1 MAQVPPLF
9 ANALRYAPGDQ
20 VRTPFGSGVVRS
32 LSDQKAHV
40 EVELAF
46 GATLYA
52 RKHELR
58 LAPRTRVRTKLGL
71 GVILEYRKASD
82 SYAVKLDFGGI
93 GYIVP
98 QDVSCVDLRL
108 LEKVPKPLSAE
119 QIVVQFEG
127 RVTLEDAKVLSEK
140 AHETYRRV
148 QRFCEQHAETIS
160 FLSTNAT
167 YGDQYSKALGSL
179 FDPSLAE
186 AKDRI
191 KAAGTNELEK
201 LKQMAFSAKRTLES
215 ELLDGKDSS
224 AFFAQAAKV
233 LSQLKNSSE
242 VKDLSDTLRSKANDE
257 LELAKKKM
265 QIESNSPQGQ
275 RLVLSQVLQA
285 LESKVNAQKPKI
297 EKVKSSLDQDT
308 LQSELLTKLQQHE
321 ADFLKA
327 QEAIAHLEKLASAKM
342 GVMSLTSMDPSQLIA
357 KAEELLPQVS
367 KRAGVFMESTEKYL
381 AQMQQTSQGQ
391 TLLKKAKQLVQSV
404 DNPDAFCGNV
414 TKAIAD
420 VKLDKLAEWGNTLT
434 TNREKRQEFVN
445 QVKDHCLD
453 FFMSVLPSIK
463 IDTISGIE
471 EGIEYSMSNLDLS
484 NFRVRKER
492 VKVRMGTVADEELF
506 TVRATHL
513 TALLKGFQWTFAQK
527 YFPYLNG
534 GGLADAEL
542 TGGMIS
548 LGFKAEKMIVN
559 KVTGEVRPT
568 LVLNSMEI
576 EIKQELKITV
586 QGSWFSAVYNLLAS
600 VFAELIREY
609 LAKTMESKLLGHM
622 IKLLKT
628 LNDQMDEYW
637 PLIFQLLDIR
647 VDDLP
652 SASPWRG
659 AKEVDIQP
667 NQVECTFEDRSMVPF
682 TFAKGVLHKHVTI
695 TSRITDVDDTNAE
708 LMRVP
713 VGASVL
719 AVNGLACNKLNLDE
733 FKAILEKLAPPFTM
747 RFSLAAEDTGMN
759 RLQRVVP
766 RQQFVSVT
774 FKQDGPFGF
783 RLRSRPLSPFGSIV
797 VGFTESSADG
807 KKSAAELSGKI
818 QAGQLLLKVN
828 DIDLRFKSLQE
839 TLQILKETTRRP
851 TTLHFAPSPD
861 GIIKL
866 RDWPPMIEMELSD
879 EEAADGRSNC
889 VVSAFARVPS
899 FAQKS
904 HLVQKGDVLVRVND
918 VSMLTPIYEQNNFAT
933 IMETLKRI
941 SDAKQPMHAV
951 FVSSEQYT
959 DLRRQIWEAIS
970 LSASSLPDSVSQTET
985 AVLTTNETDE
995 SKEESSKCVRVED
1008 AVVTAF
1014 LATITPKEIAFPR
1027 APLGILFGNLND
1039 EAVYIRQF
1047 ISSTGAAEKSGLIH
1061 VGQAVLQICGKTVPA
1076 DATPAVIEQ
1085 MIADVATRAKPPSS
1099 YTLTVSKDLWAVDEF
1114 KVLVTGTAIYL
1125 VDVVVGGE
1133 MIRLRAAV
1141 VLAQDTLASEAMR
1154 VRELCRRNQQW
1165 DIESRTRRGLAAL
1178 VEALADA
1185 DIVPDLVCFAAFGAT
1200 KRSMSKQDSSDG
1212 LRSPRRTSLQVRPP
1226 PSYASSPSGYNSPGR
1241 APVFQRYVDADNLRN
1256 GDDDRSIF
1264 QRYIASDAR
1273 SSTNTAASPSFLPH
1287 KPVGVHSP
1295 RSQQQHADPT
1305 TMSVLLQPLGS
1316 PRVAPSSP
1324 LRSNMPLLRPH
1335 SPVGELPPETV
1346 VSTLHLHSNSHAGG
1360 GGGGSG
1366 RNSPR
1371 RAAILSASDVDKITM
1386 WLQSLAHETKSFA
1399 SYFLYC
1405 EMLLRESRVLTQGQR
1420 VPNRLQTAVAFH
1432 CLCNATSVFARHED
1446 LLVRICQDLG
1456 AAIFVNHEQ
1465 LPIGR
1470 GEIDALEC
1478 FSKQL
1483 TYYKTQ
1489 RKVQQQKDC
1498 IHEDLVQQKAQYEC
1512 RLHDAHA
1519 RVGALKDL
1527 ERKYQIK
1534 ALDQITLRSTPQDEL
1549 QDRFHVVLHNF
1560 QYMDEPE
1567 KQKVVLAVIES
1578 LNAHLTAET
1587 VFTITEQMGMHER
1600 DKLLRQLFQDEIH
1613 QITEKIRADVILSST
1628 AQQNAILERSV
1639 SRITHFQSLI
1649 SEMVRVKTAEEQD
1662 AATASAAG
1670 RALRGLARRSSVR
1683 AMMDDDFDLCDQDR
1697 KVLDSV
1703 SDVLDELDA
1712 ERLKSQE
1719 LTKRL
1724 EEAEQ
1729 MITSLRWK
1737 TNALHTE
1744 VQEIQQKHASELETL
1759 RQGIPKKLEKEM
1771 QTDKHRKRRRQ
1782 RDEDDN
1788 DDGEE
1793 DDEGY
1798 DDDDDDAVD
1807 ANGTGIGSAGNS
1819 KARAS
1824 RRRLV
1829 GSNDDDELIL
1839 KNQRVNKFGVGI
1851 ASLIDQ
1857 AKIPSSKIR
1866 KILSKRKPLTLNELH
1881 AIIVGY
1887 YQTKLFQDIQDIQDD
1902 NVGKLRSNL
1911 VQFIMEIG
1919 GVQERQETGR
1929 DDRAE
1934 PQDDLWR
1941 RHLSRLQGHD
1951 REDRPCL
1958 SDHRLGVLVHAQRAR
1973 GCAGPFEGRA
1983 AVTAASVSGG
1993 SNGLALEIDTVLEK
2007 IMAHWFSICEQQIQ
2021 DIHAMFTLVDTNGD
2035 GILDFRE
2042 FCELVVVLEPDIDRR
2057 DALALYNRAAGG
2069 DHVIDKDEFVQ
2080 VMLAHQRGVILKE
2093 FYGGDSNKKI
2103 LLGIQ
2108 QRKKTT
2114 NSLGSQRSGAMAE
2127 LDREESYASLAAA
2140 MNSVNYNNMSNLE
2153 DDPMAGDD
2161 LEDEQ
2166 QQSSSSSERMKESVP
2181 FMTLSRLSM
2190 WAAEAKV
2197 KLQGGQSSA
2206 AANAHARQPPKSD
2219 RNVLKPVVEQQEDDF
2234 EQNVDVLLRQAL
2246 SKVNIDVDD
2255 LF

>member
-1 MAQVPPLF
+1 MTQVPPLF
-9 ANALRYAPGDQ
+9 ANALRYAPGDH
-20 VRTPFGSGVVRS
+20 VRTPFGSGIVRS

-52 RKHELR
+52 RRGCLLPEFRMLECGEIPKDTLVIVCFSAQSQEDEETDEECDTNASVQSFHVREQKYEVVWRGSDQQKHELR

-119 QIVVQFEG
+119 QIVAQFEG
-127 RVTLEDAKVLSEK
+127 RVTLDDAKVLSEK

-160 FLSTNAT
+160 FLSTNAM

-191 KAAGTNELEK
+191 KTAGTNELEK
-201 LKQMAFSAKRTLES
+201 LKQMAFSAKKTLES

-242 VKDLSDTLRSKANDE
+242 VKDLSDTLRLKANDE

-297 EKVKSSLDQDT
+297 DKIKSSLDQDT

-321 ADFLKA
+321 ADFFKA

-342 GVMSLTSMDPSQLIA
+342 GVTSLTSMDPSQLIA

-404 DNPDAFCGNV
+404 DNPDAFCDNV

-420 VKLDKLAEWGNTLT
+420 VKLDKLAEWGSTLT

-471 EGIEYSMSNLDLS
+471 EGVEYSMSNLDLS

-548 LGFKAEKMIVN
+548 LGFKAEKVIVN

-682 TFAKGVLHKHVTI
+682 TFAKGVLHKHVVI
-695 TSRITDVDDTNAE
+695 TSRIADVSDTNAAD

-733 FKAILEKLAPPFTM
+733 FKAILEKLATPFTM
-747 RFSLAAEDTGMN
+747 RFSLVVEDTGMN

-766 RQQFVSVT
+766 RQQSVSVT

-797 VGFTESSADG
+797 VGFTEPSADG

-851 TTLHFAPSPD
+851 ATLHFAPSPD

-879 EEAADGRSNC
+879 EEAADGRNYC

-904 HLVQKGDVLVRVND
+904 HRVQKGDVLLRVND

-933 IMETLKRI
+933 IMETLKQI

-970 LSASSLPDSVSQTET
+970 LSASSTSADSVSQTET
-985 AVLTTNETDE
+985 AAPTSKETDNDAN
-995 SKEESSKCVRVED
+995 EESSKNVRVED

-1014 LATITPKEIAFPR
+1014 LATIMPKEIVFPK

-1061 VGQAVLQICGKTVPA
+1061 IGQAVLQVCGKTVPA

-1099 YTLTVSKDLWAVDEF
+1099 YTLTVRDL
-1114 KVLVTGTAIYL
+1114 
-1125 VDVVVGGE
+1125 
-1133 MIRLRAAV
+1133 
-1141 VLAQDTLASEAMR
+1141 
-1154 VRELCRRNQQW
+1154 
-1165 DIESRTRRGLAAL
+1165 
-1178 VEALADA
+1178 
-1185 DIVPDLVCFAAFGAT
+1185 
-1200 KRSMSKQDSSDG
+1200 
-1212 LRSPRRTSLQVRPP
+1212 
-1226 PSYASSPSGYNSPGR
+1226 
-1241 APVFQRYVDADNLRN
+1241 
-1256 GDDDRSIF
+1256 
-1264 QRYIASDAR
+1264 
-1273 SSTNTAASPSFLPH
+1273 
-1287 KPVGVHSP
+1287 
-1295 RSQQQHADPT
+1295 
-1305 TMSVLLQPLGS
+1305 
-1316 PRVAPSSP
+1316 
-1324 LRSNMPLLRPH
+1324 
-1335 SPVGELPPETV
+1335 
-1346 VSTLHLHSNSHAGG
+1346 
-1360 GGGGSG
+1360 
-1366 RNSPR
+1366 
-1371 RAAILSASDVDKITM
+1371 
-1386 WLQSLAHETKSFA
+1386 
-1399 SYFLYC
+1399 
-1405 EMLLRESRVLTQGQR
+1405 
-1420 VPNRLQTAVAFH
+1420 
-1432 CLCNATSVFARHED
+1432 
-1446 LLVRICQDLG
+1446 
-1456 AAIFVNHEQ
+1456 
-1465 LPIGR
+1465 
-1470 GEIDALEC
+1470 
-1478 FSKQL
+1478 
-1483 TYYKTQ
+1483 
-1489 RKVQQQKDC
+1489 
-1498 IHEDLVQQKAQYEC
+1498 
-1512 RLHDAHA
+1512 
-1519 RVGALKDL
+1519 DL
-1527 ERKYQIK
+1527 ER
-1534 ALDQITLRSTPQDEL
+1534 EL
-1549 QDRFHVVLHNF
+1549 
-1560 QYMDEPE
+1560 
-1567 KQKVVLAVIES
+1567 
-1578 LNAHLTAET
+1578 
-1587 VFTITEQMGMHER
+1587 
-1600 DKLLRQLFQDEIH
+1600 
-1613 QITEKIRADVILSST
+1613 
-1628 AQQNAILERSV
+1628 
-1639 SRITHFQSLI
+1639 
-1649 SEMVRVKTAEEQD
+1649 
-1662 AATASAAG
+1662 
-1670 RALRGLARRSSVR
+1670 
-1683 AMMDDDFDLCDQDR
+1683 
-1697 KVLDSV
+1697 
-1703 SDVLDELDA
+1703 
-1712 ERLKSQE
+1712 
-1719 LTKRL
+1719 
-1724 EEAEQ
+1724 
-1729 MITSLRWK
+1729 
-1737 TNALHTE
+1737 
-1744 VQEIQQKHASELETL
+1744 
-1759 RQGIPKKLEKEM
+1759 
-1771 QTDKHRKRRRQ
+1771 
-1782 RDEDDN
+1782 
-1788 DDGEE
+1788 
-1793 DDEGY
+1793 
-1798 DDDDDDAVD
+1798 
-1807 ANGTGIGSAGNS
+1807 
-1819 KARAS
+1819 
-1824 RRRLV
+1824 
-1829 GSNDDDELIL
+1829 
-1839 KNQRVNKFGVGI
+1839 
-1851 ASLIDQ
+1851 
-1857 AKIPSSKIR
+1857 
-1866 KILSKRKPLTLNELH
+1866 
-1881 AIIVGY
+1881 
-1887 YQTKLFQDIQDIQDD
+1887 
-1902 NVGKLRSNL
+1902 
-1911 VQFIMEIG
+1911 
-1919 GVQERQETGR
+1919 
-1929 DDRAE
+1929 
-1934 PQDDLWR
+1934 
-1941 RHLSRLQGHD
+1941 
-1951 REDRPCL
+1951 
-1958 SDHRLGVLVHAQRAR
+1958 
-1973 GCAGPFEGRA
+1973 
-1983 AVTAASVSGG
+1983 
-1993 SNGLALEIDTVLEK
+1993 
-2007 IMAHWFSICEQQIQ
+2007 
-2021 DIHAMFTLVDTNGD
+2021 
-2035 GILDFRE
+2035 
-2042 FCELVVVLEPDIDRR
+2042 
-2057 DALALYNRAAGG
+2057 
-2069 DHVIDKDEFVQ
+2069 
-2080 VMLAHQRGVILKE
+2080 
-2093 FYGGDSNKKI
+2093 
-2103 LLGIQ
+2103 
-2108 QRKKTT
+2108 
-2114 NSLGSQRSGAMAE
+2114 
-2127 LDREESYASLAAA
+2127 
-2140 MNSVNYNNMSNLE
+2140 
-2153 DDPMAGDD
+2153 
-2161 LEDEQ
+2161 
-2166 QQSSSSSERMKESVP
+2166 MK
-2181 FMTLSRLSM
+2181 
-2190 WAAEAKV
+2190 
-2197 KLQGGQSSA
+2197 
-2206 AANAHARQPPKSD
+2206 
-2219 RNVLKPVVEQQEDDF
+2219 
-2234 EQNVDVLLRQAL
+2234 
-2246 SKVNIDVDD
+2246 
-2255 LF
+2255 

>member
-1 MAQVPPLF
+1 MTQVPPLF

-119 QIVVQFEG
+119 QIVTQFEG

-201 LKQMAFSAKRTLES
+201 LKQMAFSAKKTLES

-242 VKDLSDTLRSKANDE
+242 IKDLSDTLRSKANDE

-297 EKVKSSLDQDT
+297 EKIKGSLDQDT

-342 GVMSLTSMDPSQLIA
+342 GVTSLTSMDPSQLIA

-695 TSRITDVDDTNAE
+695 TSRIADVGDTNAE

-766 RQQFVSVT
+766 RQQSVSVT

-797 VGFTESSADG
+797 VGFTEPSADG

-851 TTLHFAPSPD
+851 ATLHFAPSPD

-985 AVLTTNETDE
+985 AALTANETDE

-1014 LATITPKEIAFPR
+1014 LATITPKEIVFPR

-1099 YTLTVSKDLWAVDEF
+1099 YTLTVLKDLWAVDEL
-1114 KVLVTGTAIYL
+1114 KVLVTGTAIHL
-1125 VDVVVGGE
+1125 VDVVVGWG

-1141 VLAQDTLASEAMR
+1141 ALAQDAFASEAMR
-1154 VRELCRRNQQW
+1154 VRGLGRRNQQR
-1165 DIESRTRRGLAAL
+1165 DIESRTRCELAAL
-1178 VEALADA
+1178 VEALAEARAGWDDA
-1185 DIVPDLVCFAAFGAT
+1185 DIVPDLTNRWRFDVDAIAT
-1200 KRSMSKQDSSDG
+1200 KRSMNKQDSSDG
-1212 LRSPRRTSLQVRPP
+1212 LRSPRHTSFQVRPP
-1226 PSYASSPSGYNSPGR
+1226 PSCASSPSGYNSPGR

-1264 QRYIASDAR
+1264 QRYVAPDAR
-1273 SSTNTAASPSFLPH
+1273 SSTNTAASSSLLPH
-1287 KPVGVHSP
+1287 KSVGVHSP
-1295 RSQQQHADPT
+1295 RSQRQHADPT
-1305 TMSVLLQPLGS
+1305 TMSVLLQPLES
-1316 PRVAPSSP
+1316 PRAAPSSP
-1324 LRSNMPLLRPH
+1324 LRNNMPLLRPY

-1346 VSTLHLHSNSHAGG
+1346 VSTLHLHSNNHAGG

-1371 RAAILSASDVDKITM
+1371 RAAVLSASDVDKITM
-1386 WLQSLAHETKSFA
+1386 WLQSLAHGTKSFA

-1405 EMLLRESRVLTQGQR
+1405 EMLLRESRVLTQSQR

-1446 LLVRICQDLG
+1446 LL
-1456 AAIFVNHEQ
+1456 
-1465 LPIGR
+1465 
-1470 GEIDALEC
+1470 
-1478 FSKQL
+1478 KQL
-1483 TYYKTQ
+1483 TYYETQ
-1489 RKVQQQKDC
+1489 RKVQEQKDY
-1498 IHEDLVQQKAQYEC
+1498 IHEDLVQQKAQYEH
-1512 RLHDAHA
+1512 RPHDAHA
-1519 RVGALKDL
+1519 HVGALKDL
-1527 ERKYQIK
+1527 ERKYQTK

-1549 QDRFHVVLHNF
+1549 QDRLHVVLHNF

-1587 VFTITEQMGMHER
+1587 MFTITEQMGMYER

-1613 QITEKIRADVILSST
+1613 QITKKTRADVILSST
-1628 AQQNAILERSV
+1628 AQRNAILERSV
-1639 SRITHFQSLI
+1639 SRITRFQSLI
-1649 SEMVRVKTAEEQD
+1649 SEMVRVKTAEEQG
-1662 AATASAAG
+1662 AAAASAAG
-1670 RALRGLARRSSVR
+1670 QAQQGLARRSSAR

-1712 ERLKSQE
+1712 ERLKTQE

-1744 VQEIQQKHASELETL
+1744 VQEIQQKHASELEAL
-1759 RQGIPKKLEKEM
+1759 RQGIPEKLEKEVE
-1771 QTDKHRKRRRQ
+1771 TDKHRKRRRQ
-1782 RDEDDN
+1782 RDEDDD

-1793 DDEGY
+1793 DDAGY
-1798 DDDDDDAVD
+1798 GDDDDDAMHEM
-1807 ANGTGIGSAGNS
+1807 I
-1819 KARAS
+1819 
-1824 RRRLV
+1824 
-1829 GSNDDDELIL
+1829 
-1839 KNQRVNKFGVGI
+1839 I
-1851 ASLIDQ
+1851 AQHL
-1857 AKIPSSKIR
+1857 R
-1866 KILSKRKPLTLNELH
+1866 LTLVALQSADESLDATPEVLSGKA
-1881 AIIVGY
+1881 AIEEA
-1887 YQTKLFQDIQDIQDD
+1887 K
-1902 NVGKLRSNL
+1902 
-1911 VQFIMEIG
+1911 E
-1919 GVQERQETGR
+1919 E
-1929 DDRAE
+1929 
-1934 PQDDLWR
+1934 
-1941 RHLSRLQGHD
+1941 
-1951 REDRPCL
+1951 
-1958 SDHRLGVLVHAQRAR
+1958 
-1973 GCAGPFEGRA
+1973 
-1983 AVTAASVSGG
+1983 
-1993 SNGLALEIDTVLEK
+1993 EK
-2007 IMAHWFSICEQQIQ
+2007 PI
-2021 DIHAMFTLVDTNGD
+2021 
-2035 GILDFRE
+2035 
-2042 FCELVVVLEPDIDRR
+2042 
-2057 DALALYNRAAGG
+2057 
-2069 DHVIDKDEFVQ
+2069 
-2080 VMLAHQRGVILKE
+2080 
-2093 FYGGDSNKKI
+2093 
-2103 LLGIQ
+2103 
-2108 QRKKTT
+2108 
-2114 NSLGSQRSGAMAE
+2114 
-2127 LDREESYASLAAA
+2127 AAA
-2140 MNSVNYNNMSNLE
+2140 
-2153 DDPMAGDD
+2153 
-2161 LEDEQ
+2161 
-2166 QQSSSSSERMKESVP
+2166 
-2181 FMTLSRLSM
+2181 T
-2190 WAAEAKV
+2190 
-2197 KLQGGQSSA
+2197 
-2206 AANAHARQPPKSD
+2206 
-2219 RNVLKPVVEQQEDDF
+2219 
-2234 EQNVDVLLRQAL
+2234 
-2246 SKVNIDVDD
+2246 
-2255 LF
+2255 